1 MIRNIKYHYCLS
13 RLISDNVIKTTKVLL
28 DKTGGL
34 RVYVSQE
41 LEDILE
47 WKNHEEVVL
56 KVESG
61 RLLIFP
67 TSMLKVE
74 APA

>member
-1 MIRNIKYHYCLS
+1 MIKS
-13 RLISDNVIKTTKVLL
+13 TKVLL

-34 RVYVSQE
+34 RIYISQE
-41 LEDILE
+41 IEDELA
-47 WKNHEEVVL
+47 WRNHEEVIL

-61 RLLIFP
+61 RLVIFP
-67 TSMLKVE
+67 SSSLEKSYVE